1 MNTENEVVA
10 TAEEETQSM
19 KKKALQ
25 ADLALLLVAMLW
37 GGGFIAGKVALNS
50 FQPFTLLSIRF
61 LGSAFIMGI
70 VFHKKMKYIPKHT
83 WFSGMV
89 IGIFMFVGMAAQAT
103 GLKYTTASKQAFL
116 VASYTV
122 FVPFLS
128 WLITKKKPSIYAFVA
143 GAMTLCGI
151 GVLSLTSDL
160 TIQFGDALSLLFAL
174 IFGAQI
180 VYIGIFVRNVDMV
193 QFTVVQLIT
202 GGVLEGI
209 AAVFLESPIK
219 TVTVDSLMGLL
230 YLLVPSTIIA
240 FTVQNIAQK
249 YTSDTHTSIILSLE
263 SVFGVLFAVLLLG
276 EQFTLRMGIGA
287 VIIFCAVLLSN
298 FEKR

>member
-1 MNTENEVVA
+1 MNEEKETLGVQI
-10 TAEEETQSM
+10 EEELAA
-19 KKKALQ
+19 KKNALKA
-25 ADLALLLVAMLW
+25 DIALLLVAMLW
-37 GGGFIAGKVALNS
+37 GGGFIAGKVALYS
-50 FQPFTLLSIRF
+50 FPPFTMLSIRF
-61 LGSAFIMGI
+61 LGSAFIMAV
-70 VFHKKMKYIPKHT
+70 VFHKKMKYIPRHT

-89 IGIFMFVGMAAQAT
+89 IGIFMFVGMACQAT

-128 WLITKKKPSIYAFVA
+128 WLITKKRPSLYAFVA
-143 GAMTLCGI
+143 GVLTLCGI
-151 GVLSLTSDL
+151 GVLSLTSSL
-160 TIQFGDALSLLFAL
+160 TIELGDSLSLLFAL
-174 IFGAQI
+174 IFGLQI

-193 QFTVVQLIT
+193 QFTVVQLVV

-209 AAVFLESPIK
+209 AAFFFDPPIGKITLDAFL
-219 TVTVDSLMGLL
+219 GLL

-276 EQFTLRMGIGA
+276 EQFTMRMGIGA
-287 VIIFCAVLLSN
+287 AIIFSAVLLSN
-298 FEKR
+298 FERK